1 MPQTRDETVP
11 LDEEYVPTVIQDGR
25 EYQQFALDN
34 FHYFEPIDDHEM
46 MRLSNLHEVLML
58 VFNNRLVPPEL
69 SRPRKILDLGSGTGD
84 WAVEVAK
91 TFPACEEDNLVLQV
105 DNVNESFTWPRNEFD
120 LVHSQMMVGAVNKDR
135 WQPYV
140 RDIFR
145 TLRQGGWC
153 EMVEIYFNAQSDN
166 GTLTDD
172 HALRRWS
179 KGYLESIQ
187 TLKNPRAPLR
197 MARWMREAGFIVNEE
212 PRPIPLP
219 TCGWST
225 DARQQ
230 EIGRLNRDQVRSML
244 SSVALYPMTMFQGM
258 AVRDFE
264 IMVAQARNEADNPG
278 YKKPR

>member
-1 MPQTRDETVP
+1 
-11 LDEEYVPTVIQDGR
+11 
-25 EYQQFALDN
+25 
-34 FHYFEPIDDHEM
+34 
-46 MRLSNLHEVLML
+46 
-58 VFNNRLVPPEL
+58 
-69 SRPRKILDLGSGTGD
+69 
-84 WAVEVAK
+84 
-91 TFPACEEDNLVLQV
+91 
-105 DNVNESFTWPRNEFD
+105 
-120 LVHSQMMVGAVNKDR
+120 MMVGAVNKDR

-166 GTLTDD
+166 GTLTDGEETIAMSVGLRYADEGRCAD

-225 DARQQ
+225 GA
-230 EIGRLNRDQVRSML
+230 
-244 SSVALYPMTMFQGM
+244 FQIQDHIL
-258 AVRDFE
+258 V
-264 IMVAQARNEADNPG
+264 
-278 YKKPR
+278 